1 LVQAAGLNTKLLVY
15 PNPAKGVLFVET
27 ENRLAQI
34 LKVEMYSLSGV
45 LVGSKE
51 SNSANKITLE
61 ISDLAKGMYLLKV
74 KLENGTTE
82 TMSVLVE
89 N

>member
-1 LVQAAGLNTKLLVY
+1 
-15 PNPAKGVLFVET
+15 
-27 ENRLAQI
+27 
-34 LKVEMYSLSGV
+34 MYSLSGV